1 MKEEIKRIMVLVKE
15 GKLSPEDAAELIDAF
30 SDSGDEEEPIVET
43 HEAKTEAPKEE
54 PKATT
59 ADAEPNT
66 GSASTEAKTDN
77 PFASFLDMIEKV
89 GKDVTKNVDWN
100 NIADQVRTGVG
111 KGVEAIKQAADE
123 HNIKGF
129 FGSEEVKVVELPL
142 EVPAGKTLR
151 IEGSSGKISVLGSDE
166 LGSLRASAT
175 FRAYNIEEAKK
186 KALIYSPVIE
196 ENEQFVTIKL
206 QDGPDSTVDANIT
219 IKPDVTVEVKHASG
233 SISIRDIKAPVRV
246 NSASSSV
253 SMSGIDGAVE
263 VVVAS
268 GDVQIMDCK
277 GPALTL
283 ETKSGDVKVKNVTGS
298 ISLRTSSGEAD
309 LRELYGKTLSVEA
322 ASGDVSAEL
331 VNPVDGSVHI
341 RAVSGDV
348 KLEIADGSDA
358 KVTISTLQGVA
369 ASKVAL
375 EDMAQESMKVSG
387 RLGKGAGTI
396 DLSTVSGDVTLMLR
410 DSTVQG

>member
-15 GKLSPEDAAELIDAF
+15 GRLSPEDAAELIDAF
-30 SDSGDEEEPIVET
+30 SDSGDEEEV
-43 HEAKTEAPKEE
+43 HASSAQDVKAEAPKEE

-59 ADAEPNT
+59 AEAEPNAA
-66 GSASTEAKTDN
+66 ASEAKTDN
-77 PFASFLDMIEKV
+77 PFASFIDMIEKV

-142 EVPAGKTLR
+142 EVPPGKTLR
-151 IEGSSGKISVLGSDE
+151 IEGSSGKISVLGADD

-175 FRAYNIEEAKK
+175 FRAYNVEEAKK

-219 IKPDVTVEVKHASG
+219 VKPETTVEIKHASG

-253 SMSGIDGAVE
+253 SMSGVDGAIE

-268 GDVQIMDCK
+268 GDVQITDCK

-283 ETKSGDVKVKNVTGS
+283 ETKSGDVKVKNVSGS
-298 ISLRTSSGEAD
+298 ISLRTSSGTAE

-322 ASGDVSAEL
+322 ASGDVMAEL

-348 KLEIADGSDA
+348 RLEVADGSDA

-369 ASKVAL
+369 ASKIAL

-387 RLGKGAGTI
+387 RLGKGTGTI